1 MQKRFI
7 STARFCL
14 GLVAVTIAAG
24 PAPAHAEDASSWAS
38 DLHSQARLIAGTNAP
53 RTPTLRAGLDI
64 KLAPGWKTYW
74 RYPGD
79 SGVPPRFDFAAS
91 RNVKDVQ
98 VLWPAPERMADGAGQ
113 SIGYHDRVIMPL
125 RVTPIDP
132 AQPVLLDVKLDY
144 AVCEK
149 LCMPVQAAAKL
160 ALVPSAST
168 QDADLT
174 NAEARVPKPVKL
186 GASDPLAIRAIRRED
201 GGEHPRVIVDVA
213 VPKDVQ
219 ADLFAEGPT
228 LAWALPLPEPKGS
241 PAPGLK
247 RFSFELDGL
256 PAGATPNGAELTL
269 TLVTG
274 AEAIVTKTRLD

>member
-1 MQKRFI
+1 
-7 STARFCL
+7 
-14 GLVAVTIAAG
+14 
-24 PAPAHAEDASSWAS
+24 
-38 DLHSQARLIAGTNAP
+38 LIAGTNAAGQQ
-53 RTPTLRAGLDI
+53 TLRAGLDI

-79 SGVPPRFDFAAS
+79 SGVPPRFDFSAS
-91 RNVKDVQ
+91 GNVKDVQ

-132 AQPVLLDVKLDY
+132 AQPVLLSLKLDY

-149 LCMPVQAAAKL
+149 LCLPVQAAAKL
-160 ALVPSAST
+160 ALTPEASS
-168 QDADLT
+168 QDAELKQ
-174 NAEARVPKPVKL
+174 AEARVPQPIKL
-186 GASDPLAIRAIRRED
+186 GATGPVAIKAVHRED
-201 GGEHPRVIVDVA
+201 GGERPRIVVDVA
-213 VPKDVQ
+213 VAKDAK

-228 LAWALPLPEPKGS
+228 VAWALPLPEPKGS

-256 PAGATPNGAELTL
+256 PAGATAKGAELTL

-274 AEAIVTKTRLD
+274 AKAVETKTRLD